1 MSETDSFIE
10 EVSEAVRRDKLFRLF
25 RKWGWI
31 PLLIVLGLVGGTA
44 WNEYTKSRD
53 AAAAQA
59 RGDAIL
65 AAMDAGD
72 AGTRQAALDTVDLDG
87 EAQTVVR
94 LLQSNEA
101 VASDDPAAAVAALDT
116 VLADAGVPSLYRDL
130 ALLKKVILTAGDT
143 EPAQRIEML
152 QPLLVAGSAYRV
164 LAEEQVALAEIEM
177 GDTDAAIARLR
188 ALTEDTQATAGL
200 RRRVTQ
206 LIVALGGEASPA

>member
-1 MSETDSFIE
+1 MSETDSFID
-10 EVSEAVRRDKLFRLF
+10 EVSEAVRRDKLFRMF
-25 RKWGWI
+25 RKWGWV

-44 WNEYTKSRD
+44 WNEYSKTRD

-65 AAMDAGD
+65 TAMEGSDAAA
-72 AGTRQAALDTVDLDG
+72 RQAALDAVTVDG

-94 LLQSNEA
+94 LLESNEA
-101 VASDDPAAAVAALDT
+101 VEAGDVQGAVAALDAILDNGELT
-116 VLADAGVPSLYRDL
+116 SLYRDL

-143 EPAQRIEML
+143 EPAARIDML

-164 LAEEQVALAEIEM
+164 LAEEQVALAEVEM
-177 GDTDAAIARLR
+177 GAREAAITRLQ
-188 ALTEDTQATAGL
+188 ALIEDTQATAGL

-206 LIVALGGEASPA
+206 LIVALGGEADPA

>member
-1 MSETDSFIE
+1 VSETDSFID
-10 EVSEAVRRDKLFRLF
+10 EVSEAVRRDKLFRMF
-25 RKWGWI
+25 RKWGWV

-44 WNEYTKSRD
+44 WNEYSKTRD

-65 AAMDAGD
+65 TAMEGSDAAA
-72 AGTRQAALDTVDLDG
+72 RQAALDAVTVDG

-94 LLQSNEA
+94 LLESNEA
-101 VASDDPAAAVAALDT
+101 VEAGDVQGAVAALDAILDNGELT
-116 VLADAGVPSLYRDL
+116 SLYRDL

-143 EPAQRIEML
+143 EPAARIDML

-164 LAEEQVALAEIEM
+164 LAEEQVALAEVEM
-177 GDTDAAIARLR
+177 GAREAAITRLQ
-188 ALTEDTQATAGL
+188 ALIEDTQATAGL

-206 LIVALGGEASPA
+206 LIVALGGEADPA